1 MATRPRN
8 RRRPFPPRD
17 SRLEELEEAKQ
28 VTTDYL
34 GELRRGFIDGWDV
47 NQRANIIR
55 DIVLPKHGRWR
66 GMQDPYTANSRPP
79 RVFRDRFIF
88 AEGIPSTPE
97 RLSPRAQQKLQGAYA
112 ATFRLNQK
120 FAPAHVTF
128 RKILGYGGCGVA
140 ALFGL
145 HDSTGRENKIVVKAD
160 LRSRTGD
167 LIKTEKKNMTLMSG
181 AKHVIQRT
189 LLTQFPWPKDIPERY
204 DYVAALGRIIIKLP
218 IFLVL
223 GKHHSSAFTDP
234 RLLFFGMFQKESL

>member
-8 RRRPFPPRD
+8 RRRPIPPRD

-47 NQRANIIR
+47 NRRANIIHN
-55 DIVLPKHGRWR
+55 IVLPKHGRWR

-79 RVFRDRFIF
+79 TVFRDRFIF

-112 ATFRLNQK
+112 AAFRLDQK
-120 FAPAHVTF
+120 FAPAHITF

-189 LLTQFPWPKDIPERY
+189 LLTQFPWPKDVPERY